1 MLVLETSAM
10 AAVVKGE
17 PAEEDINRALAV
29 ALEILLPVHC
39 ALELTLAW
47 RLPEERYDYLNG
59 LLALP
64 NTRTV
69 ALEPS
74 MTDTA
79 LQAARLYGKGF
90 GQPDKLNFG
99 DCMSYA
105 VAKSLDL
112 PLLYVGNDFAHTDIE
127 SVL

>member
-1 MLVLETSAM
+1 M

-17 PAEEDINRALAV
+17 PTEDDINCALAV
-29 ALEILLPVHC
+29 AVEILLPVHC

-47 RLPEERYDYLNG
+47 RLPDDRHAYLNG

-64 NTRTV
+64 NTRSV
-69 ALEPS
+69 ALEPA
-74 MTDTA
+74 MMDTA
-79 LQAARLYGKGF
+79 RRAARLYGRGF
-90 GQPDKLNFG
+90 GHRAKLNFG